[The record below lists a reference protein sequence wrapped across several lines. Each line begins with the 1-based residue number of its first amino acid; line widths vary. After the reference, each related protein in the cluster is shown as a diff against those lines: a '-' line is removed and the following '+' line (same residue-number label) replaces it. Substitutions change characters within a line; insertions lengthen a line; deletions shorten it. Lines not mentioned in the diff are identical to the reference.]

1 MKNKILIAGGLF
13 LAWYLYQSQ
22 SFSKFVK
29 ARFTGIKFNLSRT
42 QQNIFTQLWFDVGLQ
57 IANPTAFTVNL
68 RAVSLDVIYN
78 GKKIGNVEILGE
90 KSLKAFSEN
99 SVNVPAS
106 VPTFAIF
113 SSVQSAIKA
122 ISDKKPIIVNI
133 RGVISTSSGNVEI
146 NENLQLL

>member
-1 MKNKILIAGGLF
+1 MKKAILIGGGLL
-13 LAWYLYQSQ
+13 LAWYIYQSQ
-22 SFSKFVK
+22 SFGKFVK
-29 ARFTGIKFNLSRT
+29 ARFAGIKFNLSRT

-57 IANPTAFTVNL
+57 IANPTALAVNL

-99 SVNVPAS
+99 FVSVPAS

-122 ISDKKPIIVNI
+122 IQDKKPIIVNV
-133 RGVISTSSGNVEI
+133 RGVISTSGGNVEV

>member
-1 MKNKILIAGGLF
+1 MKNGILIGGGLL

-57 IANPTAFTVNL
+57 VMNPTAFTVNL
-68 RAVSLDVIYN
+68 RAVSLDINYN

-90 KSLKAFSEN
+90 KSLKEFSEN
-99 SVNVPAS
+99 NFSVPAS
-106 VPTFAIF
+106 VPTFSIF
-113 SSVQSAIKA
+113 STISSAIKA
-122 ISDKKPIIVNI
+122 IQERKPIVVNI
-133 RGVISTSSGNVEI
+133 KGVISTSGGNVEV